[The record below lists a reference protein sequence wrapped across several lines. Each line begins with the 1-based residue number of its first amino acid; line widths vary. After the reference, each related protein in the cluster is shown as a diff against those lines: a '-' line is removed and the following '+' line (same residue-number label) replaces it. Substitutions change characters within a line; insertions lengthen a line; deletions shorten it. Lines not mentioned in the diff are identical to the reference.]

1 MLQPECQGSS
11 FHLPHEE
18 DEEGHLLPWD
28 FFVRLLHLLESKH
41 NHGKLSFAL
50 QQHKVLL
57 DPNNNQVRVFGE
69 IGLLKREGGDN
80 VTLKV

>member
-1 MLQPECQGSS
+1 MLQPEHQGSS
-11 FHLPHEE
+11 FHLPQEE
-18 DEEGHLLPWD
+18 KEEGHLLPWD
-28 FFVRLLHLLESKH
+28 FFVRLLHLSESRH

-57 DPNNNQVRVFGE
+57 DPSNSQVGVFGE
-69 IGLLKREGGDN
+69 IGLLEKEGGDN